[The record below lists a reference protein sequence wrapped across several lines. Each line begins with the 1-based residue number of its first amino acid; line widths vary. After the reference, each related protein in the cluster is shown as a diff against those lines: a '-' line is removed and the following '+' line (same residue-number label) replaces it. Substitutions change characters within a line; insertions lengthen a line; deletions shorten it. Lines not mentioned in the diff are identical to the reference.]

1 MSTNRKPF
9 DTQPL
14 EPPVFGEETEI
25 SARRV
30 VPLPYDEVKTGRRG
44 RFNLSTWAA
53 LLVVL
58 IAIGAGLV
66 AGLVIGAYGDHSTA
80 QSPETSYETPVGES
94 AAVPPNPAPSTS
106 AAVEPVAGDIANSNE
121 VTGESDAGEDS

>member
-1 MSTNRKPF
+1 MSAGRKPF

-14 EPPVFGEETEI
+14 EPPIFGQETEV

-30 VPLPYDEVKTGRRG
+30 VPLPYDEVKTGQHG

-66 AGLVIGAYGDHSTA
+66 AGLVIGAYGDHNTVQA
-80 QSPETSYETPVGES
+80 PETSSEAIVGES
-94 AAVPPNPAPSTS
+94 AAVSPNPEPSTS
-106 AAVEPVAGDIANSNE
+106 AAVEPAAGEIANSDE
-121 VTGESDAGEDS
+121 VTVET